1 MSWLLFMIGTPLY
14 AWTQLA
20 TTSTA
25 PQATRPPG
33 QPGTLIL
40 LVGSDSR
47 DQLTQTQRG
56 ELGTGDGGGR
66 RTDTMML
73 LYSPPSGRPALVSLP
88 RDSYLPIPGHG
99 QNKLNAAYAFGGP
112 QLLVETVEQATGLR
126 VDGYLEVGFLGIV
139 EIVDALDGIEVC
151 LPAPILDRDSHLDLP
166 AGCQTL
172 DGKNALGYVRMRK
185 ADPLGDIGRM
195 ARQREVIGTI
205 AKKAA
210 QPRYLLNPVN
220 YYKLNMAASRTLTRG
235 ADTGVMELTSAALGF
250 RAIATG
256 QGLTMTVPIANP
268 NASTSVGSSVLW
280 DKAEAA
286 ELFSQIASGS
296 TSSLDR
302 FAK

>member
-1 MSWLLFMIGTPLY
+1 MIGTPLY
-14 AWTQLA
+14 AWMRLA
-20 TTSTA
+20 TTDTTPA
-25 PQATRPPG
+25 ATRPPS
-33 QPGTLIL
+33 QPGTLML

-47 DQLTQTQRG
+47 DQLTATQRG

-73 LYSPPSGRPALVSLP
+73 LYSPPNGRPALISLP

-99 QNKLNAAYAFGGP
+99 KNKLNAAYSFGGAP
-112 QLLVETVEQATGLR
+112 LLVETVEQATGLR
-126 VDGYLEVGFLGIV
+126 IDGYLEVGFLGIV

-151 LPAPILDRDSHLDLP
+151 LPAPISDRDSHLELA

-185 ADPLGDIGRM
+185 ADPFGDIGRM
-195 ARQREVIGTI
+195 NRQRQVIGTI

-220 YYKLNMAASRTLTRG
+220 YFRLNMAASRTLTRG
-235 ADTGVMELTSAALGF
+235 NDTGILELTSAVLGF
-250 RAIATG
+250 RAVATG

-268 NASTSVGSSVLW
+268 NASTPAGSSVLW
-280 DKAEAA
+280 NEADAA
-286 ELFSQIASGS
+286 ELFGQIASGS
-296 TSSLDR
+296 TDSLDR